1 MSALLQRE
9 SGGHSLLEPALPRL
23 FAALAATDGPCGNG
37 EPRRGNW
44 WSHAAGFMAGKAT
57 SPGAAADRRGR
68 SPPLAVLG
76 RNSAEQP
83 SSRILRALAI
93 QHLRALA
100 ACHPPPRLGPRLQP
114 PAGSLQRGVM
124 QERAANPSGAA
135 CLPRRERTRR
145 LTRRYPGRRRHTG
158 LRFPGWRAQRPR
170 RRGRRKGWRARR
182 RATRRTMKPST
193 ADTMANSN
201 RARPPADC
209 AHPSTRTRHRRRGR
223 KPAAASTRGTPFSQ
237 RLRGLGTG
245 PPRRHLSPPG
255 SGRTQPRT
263 AQPPLGGLQLD
274 VRESAARGKV
284 AAAMACGCGCWSS
297 RTRSCAGTATSSGAT
312 GLHGPCAADPA
323 RPRAGIKALV
333 SGWPGKSRK
342 RVPADPWG
350 VGRSGVKS
358 RPSTVR
364 EISRPQASTDPG
376 GGPADLVTIP
386 ALPGRAILASGFF
399 TADLLDGAQAA
410 HWP

>member
-1 MSALLQRE
+1 ME
-9 SGGHSLLEPALPRL
+9 IGGR
-23 FAALAATDGPCGNG
+23 T
-37 EPRRGNW
+37 RRGSW
-44 WSHAAGFMAGKAT
+44 
-57 SPGAAADRRGR
+57 RGR
-68 SPPLAVLG
+68 RHPRAQQLTDVDGLHHWQC
-76 RNSAEQP
+76 SAGIRPSSP

-100 ACHPPPRLGPRLQP
+100 AWHPPPRLGPRLQP
-114 PAGSLQRGVM
+114 PAGSLQRGVV

-135 CLPRRERTRR
+135 CLPRRARTRR
-145 LTRRYPGRRRHTG
+145 LTRRYLGRRRHTG

-182 RATRRTMKPST
+182 RATRRTTKPST
-193 ADTMANSN
+193 ANTMANSN
-201 RARPPADC
+201 HARPPADC

-237 RLRGLGTG
+237 RLTGLGTG

-263 AQPPLGGLQLD
+263 AQPPLRRPAARRLGVGCTRESGCGGGLRLRLLVIPD
-274 VRESAARGKV
+274 TIMRWHRDIVRSHWASRPLRGRPGP
-284 AAAMACGCGCWSS
+284 A
-297 RTRSCAGTATSSGAT
+297 TR
-312 GLHGPCAADPA
+312 
-323 RPRAGIKALV
+323 RYIKALV

-350 VGRSGVKS
+350 VGRSGGKVAA
-358 RPSTVR
+358 STVR

-386 ALPGRAILASGFF
+386 ALPGRRDSGER
-399 TADLLDGAQAA
+399 LLHGRPA
-410 HWP
+410 

>member
-1 MSALLQRE
+1 
-9 SGGHSLLEPALPRL
+9 
-23 FAALAATDGPCGNG
+23 
-37 EPRRGNW
+37 
-44 WSHAAGFMAGKAT
+44 MAGKAT
-57 SPGAAADRRGR
+57 CPGAAADRRGR

-333 SGWPGKSRK
+333 SGWPGKSRE

-358 RPSTVR
+358 RRRPYGRSLDRRHRPIPAADRPTWSQFLR
-364 EISRPQASTDPG
+364 SQAARFWRAASSRPTCLMAPRLRTGRDRTCEPGIRILGVTPHPTAEWTAQQA
-376 GGPADLVTIP
+376 
-386 ALPGRAILASGFF
+386 R
-399 TADLLDGAQAA
+399 DLLIILCGQARRA
-410 HWP
+410 SL